1 MGYSSCRVVLQ
12 CLKYN
17 QSFKTVNKISNSEK
31 DAWFWRL
38 NCKYQNKEVWI
49 ELRTLIANNR
59 IWWYSSSNINS
70 PFKTVIILDW
80 KIVILTTIMRPR
92 YEFYQILNPQNC
104 QKFWTSLMGDCKNHS
119 TNLMGCFSKIKFC
132 QFFSLNFDLKWILQF
147 RKVKNKEI
155 DTFGRA

>member
-92 YEFYQILNPQNC
+92 YEFYQILNSQNC
-104 QKFWTSLMGDCKNHS
+104 QKFLDIFNGRLQKLLYKSYGLLFKNQILS
-119 TNLMGCFSKIKFC
+119 
-132 QFFSLNFDLKWILQF
+132 ILQSQF
-147 RKVKNKEI
+147 WPKMN
-155 DTFGRA
+155 FAF

>member
-1 MGYSSCRVVLQ
+1 MGYSSSRFVVYSAWNIISPFRL
-12 CLKYN
+12 
-17 QSFKTVNKISNSEK
+17 SNSEK
-31 DAWFWRL
+31 LILKTKIKFEIW
-38 NCKYQNKEVWI
+38 K

-104 QKFWTSLMGDCKNHS
+104 QKFWTSLMGDCKNHC